1 MDERERTDLKVGDVM
16 TRGVIC
22 IHLNDTVQK
31 VAEIMKKNNISSV
44 IVLEKGNGVGIV
56 TERDIIC
63 KIVAESKD
71 PRKTKISE
79 VMTSPLITVKPDLD
93 IDEAAKIMRDKDI
106 RRLVVTQKNKIIGLL
121 SEFDIVSVEPALHL
135 LIREKSKWE
144 LSDAETSEV
153 GIISGICEI
162 CENYSE
168 NLRGVDGRM
177 VCEECVGAG

>member
-1 MDERERTDLKVGDVM
+1 MDESEKSGLKVGDVM

-22 IHLNDTVQK
+22 INSNDTVQR

-44 IVLEKGNGVGIV
+44 IVLDRGNGVGIV

-71 PRKTKISE
+71 PKKIKVSG

-93 IDEAAKIMRDKDI
+93 IDEAARIMRDKDI
-106 RRLVVTQKNKIIGLL
+106 RRLVVTKKNKIIGLL

-144 LSDAETSEV
+144 LSDVATSEIGLV
-153 GIISGICEI
+153 SGICEI

-168 NLRGVDGRM
+168 NLRSMDGRM
-177 VCEECVGAG
+177 ACEECFGSE